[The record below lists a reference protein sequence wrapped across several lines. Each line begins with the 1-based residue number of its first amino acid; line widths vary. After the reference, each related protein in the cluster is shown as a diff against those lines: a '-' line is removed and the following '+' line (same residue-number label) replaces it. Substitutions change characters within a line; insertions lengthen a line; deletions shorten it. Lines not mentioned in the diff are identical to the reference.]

1 MTTEI
6 TEHIPGE
13 QWSNDM
19 VRECARVFIST
30 GSYKKTSAQTGV
42 NRNTIVAW
50 EHRANDVW
58 VESCNQLQHEKSR
71 ELRNKYAKGAELAL
85 DHTLKTLGDATAQQ
99 SAIISGVFLDK
110 SRLIDNQATSISGKA
125 ESMTALAQEFRR
137 LSEQWEEKQVN
148 VVSTIDK
155 DNESHS

>member
-1 MTTEI
+1 MVNEV

-50 EHRANDVW
+50 EHRSNEVW

-110 SRLIDNQATSISGKA
+110 SRLIDNQATSITGKA
-125 ESMTALAQEFRR
+125 ESKEELLKKFAQIA
-137 LSEQWEEKQVN
+137 QDYNKN
-148 VVSTIDK
+148 VVS
-155 DNESHS
+155 EQ